1 MRPVVLVIPNWNGEG
16 HLRRLF
22 PTIASQTLAPARVLV
37 VDNGSADGSVAFARS
52 QGAEVLQLER
62 NLGFAA
68 AVNRGIAATTEPL
81 VGILN
86 NDVTL
91 DARYFE
97 ELAGALGNGVAFATG
112 KIYQP
117 GENNVLDGTWD
128 LLTRG
133 ALAVRCGHG
142 LPDGEVWNEPREI
155 AMAPLTAALFERRT
169 FERVGVLD
177 ERFESYLEDVDLGLR
192 CAISGLAGSYVPSAR
207 AQHWGSGT
215 LGVWHS
221 ATVRL
226 ISRNQV
232 YLIAKHFPNNWIGAL
247 GRPVVVGQLLWGL
260 AALKRGRGVSWLL
273 GKAEGLWGYRT
284 MRGSGPGEI
293 ASLLRRWE
301 RELVATQMK
310 TGTDRFWS
318 WYFRWTR

>member
-97 ELAGALGNGVAFATG
+97 ELAGAVGSGALRR
-112 KIYQP
+112 P
-117 GENNVLDGTWD
+117 DGT
-128 LLTRG
+128 G
-133 ALAVRCGHG
+133 AGPGGG
-142 LPDGEVWNEPREI
+142 LPHEGSQHR
-155 AMAPLTAALFERRT
+155 TQGGRRT
-169 FERVGVLD
+169 LAPGRRAPGV
-177 ERFESYLEDVDLGLR
+177 
-192 CAISGLAGSYVPSAR
+192 
-207 AQHWGSGT
+207 
-215 LGVWHS
+215 
-221 ATVRL
+221 
-226 ISRNQV
+226 
-232 YLIAKHFPNNWIGAL
+232 
-247 GRPVVVGQLLWGL
+247 
-260 AALKRGRGVSWLL
+260 
-273 GKAEGLWGYRT
+273 
-284 MRGSGPGEI
+284 
-293 ASLLRRWE
+293 
-301 RELVATQMK
+301 
-310 TGTDRFWS
+310 
-318 WYFRWTR
+318 